1 MRNRVANRLVPV
13 GFFLSFC
20 SMAALFALDA
30 GGETDP
36 SVKALEAFKKA
47 YHGTP
52 IESMTRTDIAGL
64 FEVVTGGNLLYF
76 APEGNYL
83 VFGELFTPQGK
94 NLTAQRREELTTIRL
109 GELPL
114 DAAVRIGSGRNRVIE
129 FTDPDCPY
137 CRKAS
142 RFFRERRDVT
152 RYVFFAPLI
161 QLHPDAEKKA
171 AWILAAKDRGKA
183 YQEVME
189 GKRDKDRFPQ
199 PDKRASDLVMQ
210 HRQIASRMGVMGTPL
225 FWINGKMVQGAN
237 IPVIEKLLKEG
248 GAEKIKQ

>member
-1 MRNRVANRLVPV
+1 MRDRVANRVVPI

-20 SMAALFALDA
+20 SMAVIFTLNA
-30 GGETDP
+30 GGEADP
-36 SVKALEAFKKA
+36 STKALEAFKKA
-47 YHGTP
+47 YRGTQV
-52 IESMTRTDIAGL
+52 ESAAGTGISGL
-64 FEVVTGGNLLYF
+64 FEVVTGGNILYF
-76 APEGNYL
+76 TPEGNYL
-83 VFGELFTPQGK
+83 LFGEIFTPQGK
-94 NLTAQRREELTTIRL
+94 NITAQRREELTTKRL
-109 GELPL
+109 AELPL
-114 DAAVRIGSGRNRVIE
+114 DAAVRIGTGRHRVIE

-142 RFFRERRDVT
+142 RFFRDRRDVT
-152 RYVFFAPLI
+152 RYVFFAPLV
-161 QLHPDAEKKA
+161 QLHPDAERKA

-189 GKRDKDRFPQ
+189 GKRDKERFPQ

-248 GAEKIKQ
+248 GTEKTSH

>member
-1 MRNRVANRLVPV
+1 MRNRAANRLVPV

-20 SMAALFALDA
+20 SIVALFALNA
-30 GGETDP
+30 GGEPDP
-36 SVKALEAFKKA
+36 SSKAMEAFKKA

-52 IESMTRTDIAGL
+52 VESMTRTEIAGL
-64 FEVVTGGNLLYF
+64 FEVVTGGNLLYY

-83 VFGELFTPQGK
+83 VFGEIFTPQGK
-94 NLTAQRREELTTIRL
+94 NITAQRREELTTKRL

-114 DAAVRIGSGRNRVIE
+114 DTAVKIGSGRNRVIE

-152 RYVFFAPLI
+152 RYIFFAPMV
-161 QLHPDAEKKA
+161 QLHQDAEKKA
-171 AWILAAKDRGKA
+171 AWILTARDRGKA

-189 GKRDKDRFPQ
+189 GLRDKERFPQ
-199 PDKRASDLVMQ
+199 PDKWASGLVMQ

-225 FWINGKMVQGAN
+225 FWVNGKMVQGAN

-248 GAEKIKQ
+248 GAEKTRN